1 MSNQTSTDSP
11 ALPPVELD
19 GDALA
24 GVQGGTAAAASAM
37 LKGDTSTNASTAE
50 AKPKPHT
57 GGVNVLLAD
66 GSVR

>member
-24 GVQGGTAAAASAM
+24 GVQGGTAAASAN
-37 LKGDTSTNASTAE
+37 LKGDAAGPSTAG
-50 AKPKPHT
+50 AKPRPHT
-57 GGVNVLLAD
+57 GGINVLLAD